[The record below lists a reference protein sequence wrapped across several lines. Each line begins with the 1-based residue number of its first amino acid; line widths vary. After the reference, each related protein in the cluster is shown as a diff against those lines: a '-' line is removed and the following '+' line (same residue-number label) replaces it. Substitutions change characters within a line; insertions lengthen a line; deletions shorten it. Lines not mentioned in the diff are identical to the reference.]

1 MTQYQNKRAP
11 KTKQASKAKK
21 MSEKTVK
28 KIVNKELRKKT
39 EVKKVDYTWGLQ
51 NINHNNYSAVPLQKF
66 QEKLVSFGLNT
77 PTRGTGDNNYTG
89 TSYKIIGQ
97 HLYFTFSMAADRL
110 NTKFRVL
117 VIRRPAHL
125 SVPSI
130 YTDIFDNIT
139 GNIMTDPIDKD
150 VNSVIYD
157 KIIGV
162 RNINPTNSTDN
173 TVLFKK
179 VWLSKQKYKVQVE
192 DNDSSNVK
200 YPRFFDYL
208 CVFAFDA
215 HGSLNTDTIGSVQVS
230 RRLYFVDDI

>member
-1 MTQYQNKRAP
+1 MNKYQNKRAYKP
-11 KTKQASKAKK
+11 KTASKAKK

-39 EVKKVDYTWGLQ
+39 EVKKVDYQWGLT
-51 NINHNNYSAVPLQKF
+51 NINHNNYSAVVLNKF

-97 HLYFTFSMAADRL
+97 QLFISFSIVNDRL

-117 VIRRPAHL
+117 ILRRPSHL
-125 SVPSI
+125 AVPSG
-130 YTDIFDNIT
+130 YNDIFDSIT

-150 VNSVIYD
+150 VNTVLMD
-157 KIIGV
+157 KIVGA
-162 RNINPTNSTDN
+162 RNLNPTNSTDN
-173 TVLFKK
+173 IVIFKK
-179 VWLSKQKYKVQVE
+179 YWLPRQKYNVQVE

-200 YPRFFDYL
+200 YPRFTDYL

-215 HGSLNTDTIGSVQVS
+215 NGSLTTDTIGSVQVS

>member
-1 MTQYQNKRAP
+1 MNKYQNKRAP
-11 KTKQASKAKK
+11 KTKQASRAKK
-21 MSEKTVK
+21 MSEKVVK

-39 EVKKVDYTWGLQ
+39 EVKKVDYQWSIQ
-51 NINHNNYSAVPLQKF
+51 NINHNNYAAVATNKF
-66 QEKLVSFGLNT
+66 QEKLLSFGLNT

-97 HLYFTFSMAADRL
+97 MLYFTYSIANDRL
-110 NTKFRVL
+110 NTKFRAL

-125 SVPSI
+125 SVPSS
-130 YTDIFDNIT
+130 YTDIFDSIT
-139 GNIMTDPIDKD
+139 GNIMTDPVDKD
-150 VNSVIYD
+150 VNTVIYD

-162 RNINPTNSTDN
+162 RNINTTNSTDN
-173 TVLFKK
+173 IVLFKK
-179 VWLSKQKYKVQVE
+179 VWLPKQKYKVQVE
-192 DNDSSNVK
+192 DNDSNNVK

-215 HGSLNTDTIGSVQVS
+215 HGSLSTDTIGSVQVS